1 MRGTAGRV
9 NDDDHAAGNRGLSD
23 EPGALSMTQLS
34 TTQLGRTGI
43 DVYPVALGGSSFG
56 WTSDEATSRRVLDA
70 FTAGGGDF
78 IDTADSYMAGVPG
91 NCGGQS
97 ETIIGSWLAAR
108 KNRDRV
114 IIGTKVSQH
123 PRFKGLC
130 AANVA
135 AAAEA
140 SHAAD

>member
-1 MRGTAGRV
+1 
-9 NDDDHAAGNRGLSD
+9 
-23 EPGALSMTQLS
+23 MTQLS

-56 WTSDEATSRRVLDA
+56 WTSDEATSRRVLDT

-114 IIGTKVSQH
+114 IIGTKVSQTRGSRGCPQPTSRR
-123 PRFKGLC
+123 PRRPHTLRTR
-130 AANVA
+130 
-135 AAAEA
+135 ERLEL
-140 SHAAD
+140 